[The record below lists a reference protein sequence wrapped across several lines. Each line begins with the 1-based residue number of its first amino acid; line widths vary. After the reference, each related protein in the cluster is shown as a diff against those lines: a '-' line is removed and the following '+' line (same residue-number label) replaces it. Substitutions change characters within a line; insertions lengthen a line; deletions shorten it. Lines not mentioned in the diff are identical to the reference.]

1 MLRSCLWSGRS
12 WGGGRSGKVWW
23 WEATSSVLL
32 NLQLRPQSL
41 YSMSR
46 PGEQDRNQ
54 EATCYVGNLD
64 DACTDSLLWELMIQ
78 AGPLA
83 NLHLPKDRITSN
95 HQGFAFAEF
104 LTEEDSNYACQ
115 ILNGIKLF
123 GKPLRVNK
131 ATAGNDR
138 KVLDVGA
145 NLFIGNLDS
154 GVDERLLWE
163 SFSQFG
169 TLMGMPKVSKLR
181 GSKLEK
187 GKASAK
193 RHGLSWSMVG

>member
-1 MLRSCLWSGRS
+1 
-12 WGGGRSGKVWW
+12 
-23 WEATSSVLL
+23 
-32 NLQLRPQSL
+32 
-41 YSMSR
+41 MSR
-46 PGEQDRNQ
+46 PSEQDRNQ

-64 DACTDSLLWELMIQ
+64 DSCTDSLLWELMIQ

-104 LTEEDSNYACQ
+104 LTEQDANYACQ

-131 ATAGNDR
+131 AAAGNDR

-145 NLFIGNLDS
+145 NLFVGNLDG
-154 GVDERLLWE
+154 GVDERLLYE

-169 TLMGMPKVSKLR
+169 TLMGMPKVSGNLDWRKDKDPSWAR
-181 GSKLEK
+181 WRTSSASTRHSKLLEK
-187 GKASAK
+187 NK
-193 RHGLSWSMVG
+193 